1 MKKFILF
8 LLTSSLTVICNASD
22 ILVKISDGVDSDMLK
37 AKMEST
43 AARILNEVNDAQ
55 AQNRDLNF
63 QTMGVNENVSHSM
76 AMLWEHT
83 PFVCSDELIVEH
95 CITTKSG
102 YQIRNIPLLMK
113 PRGGREFN
121 EDEYQEAV
129 ISFDKSGNVERFLL
143 SISQSL
149 YMNII
154 KNKGVT
160 DLRRRQIL
168 LDFVEQLHTAY
179 YQHDIT
185 FLNNVFS
192 DDSELSSEILSN
204 NKKLK
209 DNYIAKLRRI
219 FSSTSSIKV
228 KIDEIEVMCHPYKKE
243 FYGVTLHQGYGTMA
257 YHDDGYLFLL

>member
-160 DLRRRQIL
+160 DLRR
-168 LDFVEQLHTAY
+168 
-179 YQHDIT
+179 
-185 FLNNVFS
+185 NVFS

-243 FYGVTLHQGYGTMA
+243 FYGVTLHQGYSTMA